1 MVEIMVPF
9 SHSKNSGQKMVAGS
23 MLVIVRRGSEI
34 VSNGVDAK
42 SALNSG
48 QVFVSDSEKHRTHV
62 MTRSHTKCANE
73 KETAL
78 PVSPQQAGNDHWKQ
92 VPENSQDD
100 KVPSVLPLYE
110 RVLAQVRD
118 ISWPRFQV

>member
-42 SALNSG
+42 SA
-48 QVFVSDSEKHRTHV
+48 V